1 MHSTKRCCI
10 RLENLQ
16 FEALGYSCRVKLEK
30 SLAIDPQLLF
40 IQTID
45 STNLELARVLAA
57 THKPDL
63 FSIVAAEQTAGK
75 GRLDRSWVSE
85 PDGSI
90 SLSMLLR
97 PVEGVSTGLIPLFVG
112 SMVARA
118 LTKVTEQIALVKWP
132 NDVLI
137 EGKKV
142 CGILSQLTEQGVIAG
157 IGINLSRQKSAPETA
172 CSVDDFSNASFDAV
186 LAEVLTQL
194 RSGWTDWLSFGDE
207 FALQMI
213 RESSVTVG
221 KEVRAIL
228 PSGEEIIG
236 TAVGIAPDG
245 RLQIQADQLHLLS
258 AADVWHLRN

>member
-1 MHSTKRCCI
+1 
-10 RLENLQ
+10 
-16 FEALGYSCRVKLEK
+16 
-30 SLAIDPQLLF
+30 
-40 IQTID
+40 
-45 STNLELARVLAA
+45 
-57 THKPDL
+57 
-63 FSIVAAEQTAGK
+63 
-75 GRLDRSWVSE
+75 
-85 PDGSI
+85 
-90 SLSMLLR
+90 
-97 PVEGVSTGLIPLFVG
+97 
-112 SMVARA
+112 
-118 LTKVTEQIALVKWP
+118 
-132 NDVLI
+132 
-137 EGKKV
+137 
-142 CGILSQLTEQGVIAG
+142 
-157 IGINLSRQKSAPETA
+157 
-172 CSVDDFSNASFDAV
+172 